1 MRAKIIA
8 LIVIVS
14 LAGLAG
20 LWAAYTKATTELE
33 AEYIGPA
40 APDALEGLTML
51 IVLPGD
57 GYRDETVYV
66 PRDVFAGSQG
76 EVRFAAPTM
85 DEAKAAIIGTL
96 QPDLTL
102 ADVVLEDYAGVV
114 FAGWEGE
121 GGLATIPEAAELAR
135 AASAAG
141 MAVGGIGS
149 SIEVLEA
156 AGLVAPL
163 EVPEEV
169 PEEAPQES
177 PPSEPDSAD
186 DEPPV
191 EATEEPVPTEDD
203 IEEAAGGE
211 AEGAPAEETPP
222 EPAEPVEPE
231 EPTEAGEGEDAPE
244 AATENGDGPAER
256 VIPPTEE
263 QLADED
269 FEPINVLRDGTI
281 VTALGPRDAAGFA
294 QEMIRAVQASMEGQE
309 GSDE

>member
-8 LIVIVS
+8 LIVVLS

-20 LWAAYTKATTELE
+20 LWAAYTKATTEME

-85 DEAKAAIIGTL
+85 DEAEAAIIGTL

-121 GGLATIPEAAELAR
+121 GGLATIPEAVELAR

-163 EVPEEV
+163 EAA
-169 PEEAPQES
+169 EEAPQES
-177 PPSEPDSAD
+177 PSSEPDSVD
-186 DEPPV
+186 EEPPG
-191 EATEEPVPTEDD
+191 EATEEPAPTENDG
-203 IEEAAGGE
+203 EETAGGE
-211 AEGAPAEETPP
+211 AEEAPVEEAAP
-222 EPAEPVEPE
+222 EPEQPVEAEEPVETE
-231 EPTEAGEGEDAPE
+231 EPTEGAEGEDAPD
-244 AATENGDGPAER
+244 AATENG
-256 VIPPTEE
+256 
-263 QLADED
+263 
-269 FEPINVLRDGTI
+269 
-281 VTALGPRDAAGFA
+281 
-294 QEMIRAVQASMEGQE
+294 
-309 GSDE
+309 